1 MPTDLGTFSFLWERS
16 ANTDFSDTPVTLQD
30 STSTTYL
37 LTDEDAAAFI
47 RVTVSY
53 TDGGGFPE
61 TITSAVRQT
70 ATLPDREP
78 TGAPV
83 ITGTTEAGQTL
94 TVTTDTITDANGLGT
109 FSFLWERSANTD
121 FSDTP
126 VTLQDSASTTY
137 LLTDDDANQFIRVT
151 VSYTDGGGFPETIT
165 SAVRQTE
172 TLPDREPTGAPVITG
187 TTEAGQTLTVTT
199 DTIGDANGLGTFTF
213 LWERSANTDF
223 SDTPVTL
230 QDSASTTYLL
240 TDDDANQ
247 FIRVT
252 VSYTDGGGFSET
264 ITSAVR
270 QISHAT
276 RPRTHR
282 RTGHHRHHRSGSNP
296 HRHYRY
302 HHRCQRT

>member
-1 MPTDLGTFSFLWERS
+1 M
-16 ANTDFSDTPVTLQD
+16 
-30 STSTTYL
+30 
-37 LTDEDAAAFI
+37 
-47 RVTVSY
+47 
-53 TDGGGFPE
+53 
-61 TITSAVRQT
+61 
-70 ATLPDREP
+70 
-78 TGAPV
+78 
-83 ITGTTEAGQTL
+83 
-94 TVTTDTITDANGLGT
+94 T

-137 LLTDDDANQFIRVT
+137 LLTDDDAAAFIRVT
-151 VSYTDGGGFPETIT
+151 VSYTDGGGFSETIT

-187 TTEAGQTLTVTT
+187 TTEAGQTLTVALPIPSQMPT
-199 DTIGDANGLGTFTF
+199 DWVTFSF

-270 QISHAT
+270 QIAT
-276 RPRTHR
+276 LPDREP
-282 RTGHHRHHRSGSNP
+282 TGAPVITGTTEAGQTLTVTTDTIGTP
-296 HRHYRY
+296 
-302 HHRCQRT
+302 TA